1 MACSNLSVVLAG
13 ASLDQCY
20 WILLALRTSR
30 ELSFSVPF
38 NSAAFSPMIPFAG
51 KAKILL
57 GQSSSYVL
65 IVLEDLDLYDTS
77 ISNGGRVGKYYM
89 IRW

>member
-1 MACSNLSVVLAG
+1 
-13 ASLDQCY
+13 
-20 WILLALRTSR
+20 
-30 ELSFSVPF
+30 
-38 NSAAFSPMIPFAG
+38 MIPFAG